1 MAGGWTG
8 LDGKIYTDINE
19 KIAADNRWR
28 QQEKQNELLKQQN
41 EIARD
46 HAYQQSIEQEKNRK
60 LQVKLQNEKLE
71 KERAIEYSRQEHDKE
86 MRLLNLCDNIGI
98 SQEFMNS
105 FLDYLYDERTAYE
118 EEKEKLNKLDSD
130 IKKLKEKSSE
140 LFDISYNSEQ
150 ENDSIDTQIKVL
162 NEIKNMQLGNMEY
175 SLKRDE
181 TYDLLSSK
189 INGLATWR
197 ALAFIAGVAMIFTV
211 ILLLEAGY
219 TNDLSVGALIVEI
232 VIIVIYIIVRITS
245 PGKIISI
252 CDEKIKELNK
262 SYKKI
267 DKRNKDNVDDKYYK
281 LEKEKKEIIGKYR
294 NMKLKDF
301 YEFRTKHYNSQVEK
315 FLIDFGFKDRF
326 GSDFKVVTK
335 SQAKSNG
342 DVDDYIDYFNS
353 VIDNK

>member
-1 MAGGWTG
+1 MVGGWTG

-19 KIAADNRWR
+19 LKAADNRWR

-175 SLKRDE
+175 SLNRDD
-181 TYDLLSSK
+181 TYALLSSK
-189 INGLATWR
+189 INSLATWR
-197 ALAFIAGVAMIFTV
+197 ALAFISGLAMFFNIIF
-211 ILLLEAGY
+211 
-219 TNDLSVGALIVEI
+219 LIDASSYSLPWITLVVEI
-232 VIIVIYIIVRITS
+232 TIIVIYVIVNVTSRESII
-245 PGKIISI
+245 KI
-252 CDEKIKELNK
+252 CDNKISELNK

-267 DKRNKDNVDDKYYK
+267 DKRSKDNVDDKYYK

-294 NMKLKDF
+294 NLKLKDF

>member
-1 MAGGWTG
+1 MAGGWIG

-19 KIAADNRWR
+19 LTAADNRWR

-105 FLDYLYDERTAYE
+105 FLDYLYDESSAYE
-118 EEKEKLNKLDSD
+118 EEKEKMNKLDSD

-262 SYKKI
+262 SY
-267 DKRNKDNVDDKYYK
+267 
-281 LEKEKKEIIGKYR
+281 
-294 NMKLKDF
+294 
-301 YEFRTKHYNSQVEK
+301 
-315 FLIDFGFKDRF
+315 
-326 GSDFKVVTK
+326 
-335 SQAKSNG
+335 
-342 DVDDYIDYFNS
+342 
-353 VIDNK
+353 

>member
-19 KIAADNRWR
+19 LTAADNRWR

-118 EEKEKLNKLDSD
+118 KEKEKLNKLDSD

-181 TYDLLSSK
+181 TYDLLTHVPSLPLCGSWK
-189 INGLATWR
+189 KCLNS
-197 ALAFIAGVAMIFTV
+197 
-211 ILLLEAGY
+211 LLNE
-219 TNDLSVGALIVEI
+219 
-232 VIIVIYIIVRITS
+232 
-245 PGKIISI
+245 GK
-252 CDEKIKELNK
+252 
-262 SYKKI
+262 
-267 DKRNKDNVDDKYYK
+267 
-281 LEKEKKEIIGKYR
+281 
-294 NMKLKDF
+294 
-301 YEFRTKHYNSQVEK
+301 
-315 FLIDFGFKDRF
+315 
-326 GSDFKVVTK
+326 
-335 SQAKSNG
+335 
-342 DVDDYIDYFNS
+342 
-353 VIDNK
+353 

>member
-19 KIAADNRWR
+19 LTAADNRWR

-175 SLKRDE
+175 SLNRDD
-181 TYDLLSSK
+181 TYALLSSK
-189 INGLATWR
+189 INNLATWR
-197 ALAFIAGVAMIFTV
+197 ALAFISGLAMFFNIIF
-211 ILLLEAGY
+211 
-219 TNDLSVGALIVEI
+219 LIDASSYSLPWITLVVEI
-232 VIIVIYIIVRITS
+232 TIIVIYVIVNVTSRESII
-245 PGKIISI
+245 KI
-252 CDEKIKELNK
+252 CDNKISELNK

-267 DKRNKDNVDDKYYK
+267 DKRSKDNVDDKYYK

-294 NMKLKDF
+294 NLKLKDF